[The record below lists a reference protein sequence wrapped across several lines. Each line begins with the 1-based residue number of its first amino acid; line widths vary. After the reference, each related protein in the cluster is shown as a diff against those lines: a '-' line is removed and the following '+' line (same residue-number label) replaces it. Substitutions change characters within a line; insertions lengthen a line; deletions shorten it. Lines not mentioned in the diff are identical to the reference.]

1 MPLGANGKSDCRQ
14 GKGLCQAGVRQKNSK
29 LVGATLYCDRAD
41 GHVGELA
48 LALANGMGKEELERV
63 IRPHPTV
70 EESIGEA
77 VLASEG
83 RADSFALTV
92 ENKKELEKLL
102 FWFKEIF

>member
-1 MPLGANGKSDCRQ
+1 MGANGKS
-14 GKGLCQAGVRQKNSK
+14 LIAGRERGFVK
-29 LVGATLYCDRAD
+29 LVFHKKTQKLLGATLYCDRATD
-41 GHVGELA
+41 MIGELA

-83 RADSFALTV
+83 RAIHSL
-92 ENKKELEKLL
+92 
-102 FWFKEIF
+102 

>member
-1 MPLGANGKSDCRQ
+1 MI
-14 GKGLCQAGVRQKNSK
+14 
-29 LVGATLYCDRAD
+29 
-41 GHVGELA
+41 GELA

-83 RADSFALTV
+83 RRFIPFDGLKQKGA
-92 ENKKELEKLL
+92 
-102 FWFKEIF
+102 